1 MSIIPRRIVPIKPSA
16 IHPYFDKI
24 QFWLLKPVDRATI
37 ARLRKQCGR
46 GGLYV
51 ENRRARFDARYRQRV
66 ELRQPSDQALR
77 WLARHDDALINRAEV
92 TIDLV
97 FKSWAERDD
106 AFDFLHRHLVRRWH
120 GKRQQIRVYK
130 AEDKRT
136 SGGTRYDAG
145 RWAAN
150 RIVFYREEHSRI
162 TGELASLHLE
172 WRLNGLKAVR
182 SAGIESGQDLL
193 EFDHRQFWQKR
204 LLLYEV
210 DCQRLGRLIRN
221 CLSGKRSR
229 VSAIKQTSGYRVNI
243 DGRTGETHRRVAGTV
258 QELIDS
264 FQRVRERVR
273 VKRAL
278 SPLSNE
284 TLLPEVVSRVS
295 HE

>member
-106 AFDFLHRHLVRRWH
+106 AFDFLHHHLVRRWH

-162 TGELASLHLE
+162 TGEIACLHLE
-172 WRLNGLKAVR
+172 WCLNGLKAVR

-193 EFDHRQFWQKR
+193 EFSHRRFWEKR
-204 LLLYEV
+204 LLLYKI
-210 DCQRLGRLIRN
+210 DRRRLGRLIRN
-221 CLSGKRSR
+221 RVTGKRSR
-229 VSAIKQTSGYRVNI
+229 VSEIKQTGGFKISI
-243 DGRTGETHRRVAGTV
+243 DGRTGEVHARGYDTI
-258 QELIDS
+258 QELIDRFKAS
-264 FQRVRERVR
+264 NRIH
-273 VKRAL
+273 RAL
-278 SPLSNE
+278 LPISNE
-284 TLLPEVVSRVS
+284 MLLPE
-295 HE
+295 